1 MALDSIFKFFAP
13 KDRKFFPLFD
23 DQATNLVKIASV
35 MHELVNTMDQNKRK
49 ELEKEIEDLEHVCDQ
64 CAHKI
69 YLELSGSFITPFDRE
84 DIHRLTSSID
94 EIADYIHGASKRIAM
109 YKVTEFTPAII
120 KLAELIHQ
128 STIELQRAI
137 NELKNIRNIRNITDA
152 CVRINSIENHAD
164 DIYDTAVAS
173 LFDNEKDAINLI
185 KQKEILSALET
196 ATDMAE
202 DVANVLESILV
213 KIS

>member
-1 MALDSIFKFFAP
+1 
-13 KDRKFFPLFD
+13 
-23 DQATNLVKIASV
+23 VY
-35 MHELVNTMDQNKRK
+35 KR
-49 ELEKEIEDLEHVCDQ
+49 Q
-64 CAHKI
+64 
-69 YLELSGSFITPFDRE
+69 
-84 DIHRLTSSID
+84 ID
-94 EIADYIHGASKRIAM
+94 EIADYIHGASKRIDM
-109 YKVTEFTPAII
+109 YKVTEFSPAVI

-137 NELKNIRNIRNITDA
+137 NELKNIRNMRNITDA

-173 LFDNEKDAINLI
+173 LFDNEKDAISLI

-202 DVANVLESILV
+202 DVANVLESMLV